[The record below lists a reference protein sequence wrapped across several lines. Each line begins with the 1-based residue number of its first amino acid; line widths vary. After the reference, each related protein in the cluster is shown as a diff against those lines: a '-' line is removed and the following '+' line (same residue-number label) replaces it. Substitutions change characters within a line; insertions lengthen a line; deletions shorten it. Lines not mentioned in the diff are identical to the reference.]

1 MAPEGDTLL
10 FSKKRAFA
18 RFEKR
23 SNFDDLVELTG
34 KMEKKSKKTTKKVE
48 KKSKNLVELTGK
60 KL

>member
-23 SNFDDLVELTG
+23 YFFDDLVELTG
-34 KMEKKSKKTTKKVE
+34 KMEKKCQKINKKVQKKT
-48 KKSKNLVELTGK
+48 KNLVELTGK